1 MMGIV
6 KNEDEEKKFS
16 IVFTFIL
23 AAGVLGGC
31 GNSAKTQE
39 LSENIYEYEKI
50 AEVAL
55 NDFQDTGWITKLMIV
70 ITYHSFK

>member
-1 MMGIV
+1 MKM
-6 KNEDEEKKFS
+6 KKKIFS
-16 IVFTFIL
+16 IVLIFIL
-23 AAGVLGGC
+23 AASVLGGC

-39 LSENIYEYEKI
+39 LSENIDECEKI